1 MPSDAERQT
10 ALQRF
15 ADDFARG
22 AYWDAH
28 EHLEELW
35 RSERL
40 TVWQALIQLA
50 ATFVLL
56 EGDRLG
62 GARSVL
68 SRARSKLDHAPARL
82 HGVEVAW
89 LRERLDALSSALVPE
104 TSADV
109 HSLARM
115 FDDLHGRLGL
125 KPP

>member
-1 MPSDAERQT
+1 MPSNAEQQA

-15 ADDFARG
+15 ADDFGRG

-35 RSERL
+35 RSERVA
-40 TVWQALIQLA
+40 VWQALIQLA

-56 EGDRLG
+56 QSDRPG

-68 SRARSKLDHAPARL
+68 SRARSKLRDTPARV
-82 HGVEVAW
+82 HGVQVAW
-89 LRERLDALSSALVPE
+89 LRERLDALSSVLGRE
-104 TSADV
+104 TSPDV
-109 HSLARM
+109 QSLARM
-115 FDDLHGRLGL
+115 FDGLYERLGI